1 VRELLAKVTLT
12 EATGTGGVSVTDSV
26 APPLCPSLVAMIC
39 AEPTATALTTPDA
52 LTVATPVLLE
62 VQAMLRPEST
72 LLLGSR
78 SVALAVVV

>member
-1 VRELLAKVTLT
+1 
-12 EATGTGGVSVTDSV
+12 
-26 APPLCPSLVAMIC
+26 MIC

-72 LLLGSR
+72 LLFESR
-78 SVALAVVV
+78 IVALAGVV